1 MTRCLGNLDRV
12 HGVDGQNVAVCL
24 GGDFG
29 SRIDASVFQALQ
41 KVRGCALN
49 QFIAVHG
56 LSLSF
61 FIFERAGSRLDED
74 FGEDLF

>member
-24 GGDFG
+24 GVDLG
-29 SRIDASVFQALQ
+29 SRVDASVFQALQ
-41 KVRGCALN
+41 KIGESALN
-49 QFIAVHG
+49 QVVAVHG

-61 FIFERAGSRLDED
+61 FIFERAGSRLDEEFD
-74 FGEDLF
+74 EGLF